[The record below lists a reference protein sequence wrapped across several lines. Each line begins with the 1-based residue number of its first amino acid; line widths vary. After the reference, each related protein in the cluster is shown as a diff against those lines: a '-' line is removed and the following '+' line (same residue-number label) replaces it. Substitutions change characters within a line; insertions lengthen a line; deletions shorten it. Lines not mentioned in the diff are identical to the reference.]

1 MAVKTLGNS
10 SQTSLV
16 WRQDTLGSIC
26 NPGEVCTGL
35 RSAQIDIDQ
44 HLCYD
49 VYYVNS
55 LAQGVAALFVA
66 STWSPCGDDGH
77 MFLRLP
83 KRLPSIEEMLL
94 QLGRPSPEV
103 VAKALHVSPT
113 TVRRWIKSGRTPRAA
128 ELAIYWLTHA
138 GRADIEVDL
147 HNEMLVQYG
156 LARALGSEVERLNS
170 LVEHLMV
177 IGQFGAANEPSVRI
191 GRQKV

>member
-1 MAVKTLGNS
+1 
-10 SQTSLV
+10 
-16 WRQDTLGSIC
+16 
-26 NPGEVCTGL
+26 
-35 RSAQIDIDQ
+35 
-44 HLCYD
+44 
-49 VYYVNS
+49 
-55 LAQGVAALFVA
+55 
-66 STWSPCGDDGH
+66 

-94 QLGRPSPEV
+94 QLGRPSPEI

-138 GRADIEVDL
+138 GRADIEMDL

-170 LVEHLMV
+170 LVEHLMD